1 MTGSG
6 TPEAH
11 LPGKYR
17 AELAITWTIVVVPL
31 AYGVYNAV
39 KTAVQLFTG

>member
-6 TPEAH
+6 ATEHTPD
-11 LPGKYR
+11 KYK
-17 AELAITWTIVVVPL
+17 AEIAVTWTIVGVPL

-39 KTAVQLFTG
+39 KTALLLFSG